1 MSLTKAAPIL
11 TIGTKQTHIFCFLT
25 LESSLGPIGSFR
37 KIHVCKTHLQ
47 KQIKYVITNALSP
60 PGLGAPLKMSM
71 RLDGSLRR
79 WADAGCQS
87 PHRMNPIEPLYVR
100 QLEWWESLVQL
111 SWLLSHCSDSW
122 VSFLKNNTQSSCPM
136 ALNISLKVHS
146 LRCPAKGTCLC
157 LVRLGSYVPLDCI
170 CCFLSW

>member
-25 LESSLGPIGSFR
+25 LESSLGPIDSFR

-60 PGLGAPLKMSM
+60 TGLGGLLEMSM
-71 RLDGSLRR
+71 RLDGSSRS
-79 WADAGCQS
+79 WADAGRQS

-100 QLEWWESLVQL
+100 QLEWLESLVQL
-111 SWLLSHCSDSW
+111 SWLSHCSDSW
-122 VSFLKNNTQSSCPM
+122 VSFLKNNIQSSCPM
-136 ALNISLKVHS
+136 ALNISLEVHS
-146 LRCPAKGTCLC
+146 LRCPAKETCLC
-157 LVRLGSYVPLDCI
+157 LVRLGFYVPLD
-170 CCFLSW
+170 W